1 MTEFILSYF
10 LKSAVLSAAI
20 LLIYLFLR
28 LSRQR
33 YSQSCRRFV
42 WAAVIIC
49 LCLPFELLPSIVTF
63 RIPHTADT
71 DSESDISLTAPPNS
85 ESWISGG
92 ASATAPPSSHA
103 ESTAHQDSA
112 GASDSRADSRADS
125 GSDIIDDSLTE
136 NKATHDMQIAPN
148 AFTLVCDIIFVGW
161 AAGATGC
168 LLYELIRCGV
178 MQKKLSRELISVE
191 NERYQLYLK
200 LCERLNIK
208 HPPEL
213 YMCEYIHSPM
223 LCGFI
228 KPKILLPVLDIS
240 DNSAVGILGHELIH
254 YKRHDLWLKLFG
266 VVACSLHW
274 FNPVAHFASR
284 QLSQSIELACDEQLL
299 DGLDRAARGSY
310 GRVLLEIIRGCADA
324 PNTLTTHFNPNRTA
338 VKERFINIMDCKTKK
353 RGIAV
358 MIAALAVCLVAG
370 GAFACTTGRAYGE
383 PSDSGGQSNSLNLN
397 ECQNDSDNQNT
408 SGSQNQSGNPDDGIS
423 AAMSKYDKSLTE
435 LLYMTV
441 AEIHEKYGELTLEYS
456 ENGPGQ
462 PVYSISGFPGALIVF
477 HSLDMDTPPADDR
490 YPDEVMIDIDNSDI
504 GTDNASID
512 SLYGLKLGTQIDDY
526 DLYEWYHAGFMF
538 TTRIANVSTVV
549 DGVRLTAKMTDS
561 GASPPDIGNGSVYNL
576 WLNGWSEEYRKQP
589 LGKIIELRLAVAT
602 DDDYPT
608 TIEQKLI
615 NLLSATVGE
624 IRGQYGG
631 LTLEYSE
638 HGPGQPVYSIAG
650 FPGVLL
656 VFHGLD
662 MDTPPD
668 DNYIPNE
675 VMISADYP
683 GVDSVFGFDIGSD
696 ISEIETGIE
705 WYSCD
710 YEFMNGGAH
719 LYTVV
724 EGIKLDVLML
734 GDIGNQSF
742 VDNPDID
749 YDAGLAAWRE
759 DYLASPRGE
768 IYAIR
773 LAYAD
778 RDDYPPS
785 DGSTHTA
792 TTLAEIMEAHNR
804 GLISD
809 TAYRFFYDLLSGS
822 STSFPEYDSVKI
834 SEFALTFT
842 DTREDLYMTFDF
854 TVSES
859 GLDTLPPGSY
869 HKRVIDGVCCWMEDF
884 EQVEETHDWDSEPV
898 LSDAVDMVETFISS
912 SYIWNCPTYG
922 KGVTYPGMHNYLCNY
937 YGRSTELTLDEYK
950 RLAADKFGCTDFD
963 ALGVDAF
970 TYERDGVTYI
980 QAGGLG
986 GQSCWEV
993 VSANRDGDEVMVTV
1007 QFWAECNALIRSH
1020 KITYT
1025 LTTDGKW
1032 LGYEI
1037 IEKSEYEP
1045 FGIRYIA
1052 DEGESSSANQ

>member
-63 RIPHTADT
+63 QIPHTADT
-71 DSESDISLTAPPNS
+71 DSESDISAVEPAVSDSSISGIVSLPTAPPQDTSSQPNS
-85 ESWISGG
+85 VGTSGG
-92 ASATAPPSSHA
+92 KADLAA
-103 ESTAHQDSA
+103 
-112 GASDSRADSRADS
+112 DSRADSRADS
-125 GSDIIDDSLTE
+125 DTPRDILISPD
-136 NKATHDMQIAPN
+136 
-148 AFTLVCDIIFVGW
+148 AFTLICSIIFVGW
-161 AAGATGC
+161 AAGAVGC
-168 LLYELIRCGV
+168 LSYELIGCVV
-178 MQKKLSRELISVE
+178 MQKKLSRGCYPVE
-191 NERYQLYLK
+191 SERQTLYLR
-200 LCERLNIK
+200 LCERFGIRR
-208 HPPEL
+208 PPEL
-213 YMCEYIHSPM
+213 YVCGCIHSPM

-254 YKRHDLWLKLFG
+254 YKRHDLWLKLVG
-266 VVACSLHW
+266 LLACSLHW
-274 FNPVAHFASR
+274 FNPVVHFASR
-284 QLSQSIELACDEQLL
+284 QLAQSIELACDEELL
-299 DGLDRAARGSY
+299 DGLDSEARGSY
-310 GRVLLEIIRGCADA
+310 GRVLLGIIRGCADA
-324 PNTLTTHFNPNRTA
+324 PNTLTTHFNPRRGA
-338 VKERFINIMDCKTKK
+338 MKERFLNIMDGKTKK
-353 RGIAV
+353 HGAAV
-358 MIAALAVCLVAG
+358 IFAALAVCLVAG

-383 PSDSGGQSNSLNLN
+383 PSDSDSQSGLVDSGGQNASDTQNS
-397 ECQNDSDNQNT
+397 SDN
-408 SGSQNQSGNPDDGIS
+408 GSSASQSE
-423 AAMSKYDKSLTE
+423 YDKSLTE
-435 LLYMTV
+435 LLYLTV
-441 AEIHEKYGELTLEYS
+441 AEIREKYGELTLEYS

-477 HSLDMDTPPADDR
+477 HSLDMDTPPDDNR

-512 SLYGLKLGTQIDDY
+512 SLYGLKLGTEIDDY
-526 DLYEWYHAGFMF
+526 DLYEWYHSGFMF
-538 TTRIANVSTVV
+538 TTGIANVSTVV
-549 DGVRLTAKMTDS
+549 DGVRLTAEMTDS
-561 GASPPDIGNGSVYNL
+561 GASPPDIGNGDVYGL
-576 WLNGWSEEYRKQP
+576 WLSGWGEEYRKQP
-589 LGKIIELRLAVAT
+589 LGKIIQLRLAVAD

-615 NLLSATVGE
+615 DLLSATVGE
-624 IRGQYGG
+624 IRGRYGG

-668 DNYIPNE
+668 ENYIPNE
-675 VMISADYP
+675 VMLNADYP

-734 GDIGNQSF
+734 GDIGDTSF

-759 DYLASPRGE
+759 EYLASPRGE
-768 IYAIR
+768 IYAVR
-773 LAYAD
+773 LSYSYPD
-778 RDDYPPS
+778 GYPPS

-792 TTLAEIMEAHNR
+792 TSLAEIKSAYDR
-804 GLISD
+804 GLISE
-809 TAYRFFYDLLSGS
+809 TAYQFFYDLLSGKS
-822 STSFPEYDSVKI
+822 VSFPEYNSVI
-834 SEFALTFT
+834 IPDFALTFT

-869 HKRVIDGVCCWMEDF
+869 SKQVVDGACCWMNDF
-884 EQVEETHDWDSEPV
+884 EPVEETHDWENDPALSE
-898 LSDAVDMVETFISS
+898 AVDMVETFIWSTF
-912 SYIWNCPTYG
+912 IWNCPTYG
-922 KGVTYPGMHNYLCNY
+922 EGTTYPGMHNYLCNY
-937 YGRSTELTLDEYK
+937 YGRGIRLTLDEYK
-950 RLAADKFGCTDFD
+950 RLAAEKFGCTDYD

-970 TYERDGVTYI
+970 TYERDGITYI
-980 QAGGLG
+980 QAGEYGD
-986 GQSCWEV
+986 QSCWEV
-993 VSANRDGDEVMVTV
+993 VSADRDGDEVMVTV

-1052 DEGESSSANQ
+1052 DEGEK

>member
-33 YSQSCRRFV
+33 YSQSCRRYV

-49 LCLPFELLPSIVTF
+49 LCLPFELLPSIVTL

-71 DSESDISLTAPPNS
+71 DSESDISAVEPAVSDSSISGIVSLPTAPPQDTSSQPNS
-85 ESWISGG
+85 VGTTGG
-92 ASATAPPSSHA
+92 KADLA
-103 ESTAHQDSA
+103 
-112 GASDSRADSRADS
+112 ADSRADS
-125 GSDIIDDSLTE
+125 GADSIADSDTPRDILISPD
-136 NKATHDMQIAPN
+136 
-148 AFTLVCDIIFVGW
+148 AFTLICSIIFVGW
-161 AAGATGC
+161 AAGAVGC
-168 LLYELIRCGV
+168 LSYELIGCVV
-178 MQKKLSRELISVE
+178 MQKKLSRGCYPVE
-191 NERYQLYLK
+191 SERQTLYLR
-200 LCERLNIK
+200 LCERFGIRR
-208 HPPEL
+208 PPEL
-213 YMCEYIHSPM
+213 YVCGCIHSPM

-254 YKRHDLWLKLFG
+254 YKRHDLWLKLVG
-266 VVACSLHW
+266 LLACSLHW
-274 FNPVAHFASR
+274 FNPVVHFASR
-284 QLSQSIELACDEQLL
+284 QLAQSIELACDEELL
-299 DGLDRAARGSY
+299 AGLDNEARGSY
-310 GRVLLEIIRGCADA
+310 GRVLLEIIRGCGDM
-324 PNTLTTHFNPNRTA
+324 PSTLTTHFNPRRTA
-338 VKERFINIMDCKTKK
+338 VKERFINIMDNTAKK
-353 RGIAV
+353 RGLAV
-358 MIAALAVCLVAG
+358 MTAALAVCLIAG
-370 GAFACTTGRAYGE
+370 ASFACETDQAYSDTTTISE
-383 PSDSGGQSNSLNLN
+383 
-397 ECQNDSDNQNT
+397 NQNQADT
-408 SGSQNQSGNPDDGIS
+408 SNADSSDPASD
-423 AAMSKYDKSLTE
+423 YDKSLTE

-441 AEIHEKYGELTLEYS
+441 AEIRERYGELTLEYS

-462 PVYSISGFPGALIVF
+462 PVYSISGLPGALIVF

-504 GTDNASID
+504 GTDNSGID
-512 SLYGLKLGTQIDDY
+512 SLYGLKLGTEIDDY
-526 DLYEWYHAGFMF
+526 DLYEWYHTGFTF
-538 TTRIANVSTVV
+538 TTGIANVSTVV

-561 GASPPDIGNGSVYNL
+561 GASPPDIGNGDVYGL
-576 WLNGWSEEYRKQP
+576 WLSGWGEEYRKQP
-589 LGKIIELRLAVAT
+589 LGKIIQLRLAVAD

-615 NLLSATVGE
+615 DLLSATVGE

-675 VMISADYP
+675 VMINADYP
-683 GVDSVFGFDIGSD
+683 GVDSVFGLTIGSD
-696 ISEIETGIE
+696 ISDCGSGIE

-734 GDIGNQSF
+734 GDIGDTSF

-768 IYAIR
+768 IYAVR
-773 LAYAD
+773 LSYSYPD
-778 RDDYPPS
+778 GYPPS

-792 TTLAEIMEAHNR
+792 TSLAEIKSAYDR
-804 GLISD
+804 GLISE
-809 TAYRFFYDLLSGS
+809 TAYQFFYDLLSGKS
-822 STSFPEYDSVKI
+822 VSFPEYNSVI
-834 SEFALTFT
+834 IPDFALTFT

-869 HKRVIDGVCCWMEDF
+869 SKQVVDGACCWMNDF
-884 EQVEETHDWDSEPV
+884 EPVEETHDWENDPALSE
-898 LSDAVDMVETFISS
+898 AVDMVETFIWSTF
-912 SYIWNCPTYG
+912 IWNCPTYG
-922 KGVTYPGMHNYLCNY
+922 EGTTYPGMHNYLCNY
-937 YGRSTELTLDEYK
+937 YGRGIRLTLDEYK
-950 RLAADKFGCTDFD
+950 RLAAEKFGCTDYD

-970 TYERDGVTYI
+970 TYERDGITYI
-980 QAGGLG
+980 QSGEYGD
-986 GQSCWEV
+986 QSCWEV
-993 VSANRDGDEVMVTV
+993 VSADRDGDEVMVTV

-1052 DEGESSSANQ
+1052 DEGEK

>member
-33 YSQSCRRFV
+33 YSQSCRRYV

-63 RIPHTADT
+63 QIPHMADT
-71 DSESDISLTAPPNS
+71 DSESDISAVEPAVSDSSISGIVSQPTAPPQDTSSQPNS
-85 ESWISGG
+85 VGTSGG
-92 ASATAPPSSHA
+92 KADLA
-103 ESTAHQDSA
+103 
-112 GASDSRADSRADS
+112 ADSRADS
-125 GSDIIDDSLTE
+125 IADSDTPRDILISPDT
-136 NKATHDMQIAPN
+136 
-148 AFTLVCDIIFVGW
+148 FTLICSIIFVGW
-161 AAGATGC
+161 AAGAVGC
-168 LLYELIRCGV
+168 LSYELVGCVV
-178 MQKKLSRELISVE
+178 MQKKLSRGCYPVE
-191 NERYQLYLK
+191 SERQTLYLR
-200 LCERLNIK
+200 LCERFGIRR
-208 HPPEL
+208 PPEL
-213 YMCEYIHSPM
+213 YVCGCIHSPM

-228 KPKILLPVLDIS
+228 KPKVLLPVLDIS

-254 YKRHDLWLKLFG
+254 YKRHDLWLKLVG
-266 VVACSLHW
+266 LLACSLHW
-274 FNPVAHFASR
+274 FNPVVHFASR
-284 QLSQSIELACDEQLL
+284 QLAQSIELACDEQLL
-299 DGLDRAARGSY
+299 DGLDNEARGSY
-310 GRVLLEIIRGCADA
+310 GRVLLEIIRGCGDM
-324 PNTLTTHFNPNRTA
+324 PSTLTTHFNPRRTA
-338 VKERFINIMDCKTKK
+338 VKERFINIMDNTAKK
-353 RGIAV
+353 RGLAV
-358 MIAALAVCLVAG
+358 MTAALAVCLVAG

-383 PSDSGGQSNSLNLN
+383 PSDSDSQSGLVDSGG
-397 ECQNDSDNQNT
+397 QNDSDT
-408 SGSQNQSGNPDDGIS
+408 QSSSDTDSSDPASD
-423 AAMSKYDKSLTE
+423 YDKSLTE
-435 LLYMTV
+435 LLYLTV
-441 AEIHEKYGELTLEYS
+441 AEIREKYGELTLEYS

-477 HSLDMDTPPADDR
+477 HSLDMDTPPDDDR

-504 GTDNASID
+504 DTDNSGID

-538 TTRIANVSTVV
+538 TTGIANVSTVV
-549 DGVRLTAKMTDS
+549 DGVKLTAKTTDS
-561 GASPPDIGNGSVYNL
+561 GASPPDIGNGDVYGL
-576 WLNGWSEEYRKQP
+576 WLSGWGEEYRKQP
-589 LGKIIELRLAVAT
+589 LGKIVQLRLAIAD

-615 NLLSATVGE
+615 DLLSATVGE
-624 IRGQYGG
+624 IRGRYGG

-662 MDTPPD
+662 MDTPLD

-675 VMISADYP
+675 VMINADYP
-683 GVDSVFGFDIGSD
+683 GVDSVFGLTIGSD
-696 ISEIETGIE
+696 ISDCGSGIE

-734 GDIGNQSF
+734 GDIGDQSF

-768 IYAIR
+768 IYAVR
-773 LAYAD
+773 LSYSYPD
-778 RDDYPPS
+778 GYPPS

-792 TTLAEIMEAHNR
+792 TSLAEIKSAYDR
-804 GLISD
+804 GLISE
-809 TAYRFFYDLLSGS
+809 TAYQFFYDLLSGKS
-822 STSFPEYDSVKI
+822 VSFPEYNSVI
-834 SEFALTFT
+834 IPDFALTFT

-869 HKRVIDGVCCWMEDF
+869 SKQVVDGACCWMNDF
-884 EQVEETHDWDSEPV
+884 EPVEETHEWGNDPALSE
-898 LSDAVDMVETFISS
+898 AVDMVKTFIRSTF
-912 SYIWNCPTYG
+912 IWNCPTYG
-922 KGVTYPGMHNYLCNY
+922 EGTTYPGMHNYLCNY
-937 YGRSTELTLDEYK
+937 YGRGIRLTLDEYK

-980 QAGGLG
+980 QSGEYGD
-986 GQSCWEV
+986 QSCWEV
-993 VSANRDGDEVMVTV
+993 VSADRDGDEVMVTV

-1052 DEGESSSANQ
+1052 DEGEK

>member
-42 WAAVIIC
+42 WAAVIVC

-63 RIPHTADT
+63 QIPHTADT
-71 DSESDISLTAPPNS
+71 DSESDISAVEPAVSDSSISGIVSLPTAPPQDTSSQPNS
-85 ESWISGG
+85 VGTSGG
-92 ASATAPPSSHA
+92 KADLAA
-103 ESTAHQDSA
+103 DS
-112 GASDSRADSRADS
+112 GTDSRADSIADS
-125 GSDIIDDSLTE
+125 DTPRDILISPD
-136 NKATHDMQIAPN
+136 
-148 AFTLVCDIIFVGW
+148 AFTLICSIIFVGW
-161 AAGATGC
+161 AAGAVGC
-168 LLYELIRCGV
+168 LSYELIGCVV
-178 MQKKLSRELISVE
+178 MQKKLSRGCHPVE
-191 NERYQLYLK
+191 SERQTLYLR
-200 LCERLNIK
+200 LCERFGIRR
-208 HPPEL
+208 PPEL
-213 YMCEYIHSPM
+213 YVCGCIHSPM

-254 YKRHDLWLKLFG
+254 YKRHDLWLKLVG
-266 VVACSLHW
+266 LLACSLHW
-274 FNPVAHFASR
+274 FNPVVHFASR

-310 GRVLLEIIRGCADA
+310 GRVLLGIIRGCADA
-324 PNTLTTHFNPNRTA
+324 PNTLTTHFNPHRTA
-338 VKERFINIMDCKTKK
+338 VKERFLNIMDCKAKK
-353 RGIAV
+353 RGVAV
-358 MIAALAVCLVAG
+358 MVSALAVCLVAG

-383 PSDSGGQSNSLNLN
+383 PSDSGGQSGGLADSDSLNASDT
-397 ECQNDSDNQNT
+397 QNSSD
-408 SGSQNQSGNPDDGIS
+408 SGSSTSLIE
-423 AAMSKYDKSLTE
+423 YDKSLTE

-441 AEIHEKYGELTLEYS
+441 AEIHEKYGELKLEYS

-477 HSLDMDTPPADDR
+477 HRLDMDTPPDDDR
-490 YPDEVMIDIDNSDI
+490 YPDEVLIDIDNSDI

-512 SLYGLKLGTQIDDY
+512 SLYGLKLGAQIDDY
-526 DLYEWYHAGFMF
+526 DQYEWYHAGFMF
-538 TTRIANVSTVV
+538 TTGIANVSTVV

-561 GASPPDIGNGSVYNL
+561 GASPPDIGNGDVYGL
-576 WLNGWSEEYRKQP
+576 WLSGWGEEYRKQP
-589 LGKIIELRLAVAT
+589 LGKIIQLRLAIAD

-615 NLLSATVGE
+615 DLLSATVGE

-631 LTLEYSE
+631 IKLEYSE

-675 VMISADYP
+675 VMLNAEYP

-724 EGIKLDVLML
+724 EGIKLDLLIL
-734 GDIGNQSF
+734 GDIGDTSF

-768 IYAIR
+768 IYAVR
-773 LAYAD
+773 LSYSYPD
-778 RDDYPPS
+778 GYPPS

-792 TTLAEIMEAHNR
+792 TSLAEIKSAYDR
-804 GLISD
+804 GLISE
-809 TAYRFFYDLLSGS
+809 TAYQFFYDLLSGKS
-822 STSFPEYDSVKI
+822 VSFPEYNSVI
-834 SEFALTFT
+834 IPDFALTFT

-869 HKRVIDGVCCWMEDF
+869 SKQVVDGACCWMNDF
-884 EQVEETHDWDSEPV
+884 EPVEETHEWENDPALSE
-898 LSDAVDMVETFISS
+898 AVDMVETFIWSTF
-912 SYIWNCPTYG
+912 IWNCPTYG
-922 KGVTYPGMHNYLCNY
+922 EGTTYPGMHNYLCNY
-937 YGRSTELTLDEYK
+937 YGRGIRLTLDEYK
-950 RLAADKFGCTDFD
+950 RLAAEKFGCTDYD

-980 QAGGLG
+980 QSGEYGD
-986 GQSCWEV
+986 QSCWEV
-993 VSANRDGDEVMVTV
+993 VSADRDGDEVMVTV

-1037 IEKSEYEP
+1037 VEKSEYEP

-1052 DEGESSSANQ
+1052 DEGEK

>member
-1 MTEFILSYF
+1 M
-10 LKSAVLSAAI
+10 SAAV
-20 LLIYLFLR
+20 LLIYAYFR
-28 LSRQR
+28 LNRR
-33 YSQSCRRFV
+33 KYSQRCRRFV
-42 WAAVIIC
+42 WAAAMIC
-49 LCLPFELLPSIVTF
+49 LCLPFELLPSIVTLSV
-63 RIPHTADT
+63 PHTVEPMYVTESSDTAQDNQLNASVQPPVNLPQSHTDT
-71 DSESDISLTAPPNS
+71 DIIPDNNLPEYNHTQDGAQTQSLGKQYTPDVFALILS
-85 ESWISGG
+85 
-92 ASATAPPSSHA
+92 
-103 ESTAHQDSA
+103 
-112 GASDSRADSRADS
+112 
-125 GSDIIDDSLTE
+125 
-136 NKATHDMQIAPN
+136 
-148 AFTLVCDIIFVGW
+148 IIFIGW
-161 AAGATGC
+161 AAGAVGC
-168 LLYELIRCGV
+168 LGFELIGCAV
-178 MQKKLSRELISVE
+178 MLRRLSGHTRPVDG
-191 NERYQLYLK
+191 ERYRLYLK
-200 LCERLNIK
+200 LCDRLEIHK
-208 HPPEL
+208 PPEL
-213 YMCEYIHSPM
+213 FVCSTVQSPM

-228 KPKILLPVLDIS
+228 KPRILLPELELS

-254 YKRHDLWLKLFG
+254 YKRHDLWLKLVG
-266 VVACSLHW
+266 LLACSLHW
-274 FNPVAHFASR
+274 FNPLVHFASR
-284 QLSQSIELACDEQLL
+284 QSSQTIELACDEELL
-299 DGLDRAARGSY
+299 AGLDRAARGSY
-310 GRVLLEIIRGCADA
+310 GRVLLGIIRGCGDM
-324 PNTLTTHFNPNRTA
+324 PSTLTTHFNPRRTA
-338 VKERFINIMDCKTKK
+338 VKERFINIMDNTAKK
-353 RGIAV
+353 RGLAV
-358 MIAALAVCLVAG
+358 MTAALAVCLIAG
-370 GAFACTTGRAYGE
+370 ASFACETDQAYSDTTTISE
-383 PSDSGGQSNSLNLN
+383 
-397 ECQNDSDNQNT
+397 NQNQADT
-408 SGSQNQSGNPDDGIS
+408 SNADSSASQSE
-423 AAMSKYDKSLTE
+423 YDKSLTE
-435 LLYMTV
+435 LLYLTV
-441 AEIHEKYGELTLEYS
+441 AEIREKYGELTLEYS

-477 HSLDMDTPPADDR
+477 HRLDMDTPPADDR

-512 SLYGLKLGTQIDDY
+512 SLYGLKLGTEIDDY
-526 DLYEWYHAGFMF
+526 DLYEWYHAGFTF
-538 TTRIANVSTVV
+538 TTGIANVSTVV
-549 DGVRLTAKMTDS
+549 DGVKLTAKMTDS
-561 GASPPDIGNGSVYNL
+561 GASPPDIGNGDVYGL
-576 WLNGWSEEYRKQP
+576 WLSGWGEEYRKQP
-589 LGKIIELRLAVAT
+589 LGKIIQLRLAIAD

-615 NLLSATVGE
+615 DLLSATVGE

-631 LTLEYSE
+631 LKLEYSE

-675 VMISADYP
+675 VMINADYP

-724 EGIKLDVLML
+724 EGIKLDLLML
-734 GDIGNQSF
+734 GDIGDTSF

-768 IYAIR
+768 IYAVR
-773 LAYAD
+773 LSYSYPD
-778 RDDYPPS
+778 GYPPS

-792 TTLAEIMEAHNR
+792 TSLAEIKSAYDR
-804 GLISD
+804 GLISE
-809 TAYRFFYDLLSGS
+809 TAYQFFYDLLSGKS
-822 STSFPEYDSVKI
+822 VSFPEYNSVI
-834 SEFALTFT
+834 IPDFALTFT

-869 HKRVIDGVCCWMEDF
+869 SKQVVDGACCWMNDF
-884 EQVEETHDWDSEPV
+884 EPVEETHDWENDPALSE
-898 LSDAVDMVETFISS
+898 AVDMVETFIWSTF
-912 SYIWNCPTYG
+912 IWNCPTYG
-922 KGVTYPGMHNYLCNY
+922 EGTTYPGMHNYLCNY
-937 YGRSTELTLDEYK
+937 YGRGIRLTLDEYK
-950 RLAADKFGCTDFD
+950 RLAAEKFGCTDYD

-970 TYERDGVTYI
+970 TYERDGITYI
-980 QAGGLG
+980 QSGEYGD
-986 GQSCWEV
+986 QSCWEV
-993 VSANRDGDEVMVTV
+993 VSADRDGDEVMVTV

-1052 DEGESSSANQ
+1052 DEGEK